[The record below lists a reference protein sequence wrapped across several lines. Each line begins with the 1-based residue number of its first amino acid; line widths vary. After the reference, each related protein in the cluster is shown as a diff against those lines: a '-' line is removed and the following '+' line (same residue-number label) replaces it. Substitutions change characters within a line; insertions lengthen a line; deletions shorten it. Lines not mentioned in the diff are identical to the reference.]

1 MVGIIG
7 DLGKTSEKDT
17 TSLAFTRTAT
27 MTHEAD
33 VEDTLSVY
41 KKQELVSGT
50 LRQRYLRNGGNYHL

>member
-7 DLGKTSEKDT
+7 DLEKTAKSDT

-33 VEDTLSVY
+33 AQTTLSVY
-41 KKQELVSGT
+41 KKQTLVSGT
-50 LRQRYLRNGGNYHL
+50 MRQR